1 MNIEI
6 DEDLIKEQIAL
17 EVKKIS
23 TDVIVKIV
31 GGWGFEEK
39 IKAVV
44 RKEMDAVIQEVVT
57 KERSELASIQ
67 QIVRVQMVKHCK
79 AQLYRA
85 IKLAE
90 VSDD

>member
-6 DEDLIKEQIAL
+6 DEEVIKEQIAL
-17 EVKKIS
+17 EVKKIT
-23 TDVIVKIV
+23 TDVIIKIV

-39 IKAVV
+39 IKAAV

-57 KERSELASIQ
+57 NELSELASIQ
-67 QIVRVQMVKHCK
+67 QIVRAQMVRHCR
-79 AQLYRA
+79 AQLNRA

-90 VSDD
+90 VAE